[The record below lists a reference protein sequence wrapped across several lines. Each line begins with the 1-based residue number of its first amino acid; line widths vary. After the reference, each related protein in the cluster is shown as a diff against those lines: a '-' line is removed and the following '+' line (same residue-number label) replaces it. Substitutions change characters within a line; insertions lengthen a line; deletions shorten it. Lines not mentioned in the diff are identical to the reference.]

1 MATTKGLKC
10 VVLCVL
16 ILGLVLGQ
24 VQVEGKS
31 CCPSTSAR
39 NCYNVCRLTGT
50 SRPRCASLCGCKI
63 VDGTCPDG
71 YSKLQFLLESGE
83 PDVTE
88 YCTIGCMTSVCD
100 NMDNGNYNIHHLF
113 LFLSILQK
121 NHLCLIHTYITST
134 ILAPVIRGQE
144 SKMDMEL
151 CNSECVRF
159 CNKGVTLSSKA

>member
-71 YSKLQFLLESGE
+71 YSKLHLLLESGE

-100 NMDNGNYNIHHLF
+100 NMDNVIH
-113 LFLSILQK
+113 
-121 NHLCLIHTYITST
+121 
-134 ILAPVIRGQE
+134 GQE
-144 SKMDMEL
+144 MKIDMLL
-151 CNSECVRF
+151 CNKECVRF
-159 CNKGVTLSSKA
+159 CNKGAVIPSSQA